1 MSKIA
6 FIYPGQGAQK
16 AGMGADFYQKSETAK
31 AIFDE
36 AGRMLGLDMKALCF
50 EENEKL
56 DLTEYTQAALV
67 TTCLAMTRV
76 VKERGLR
83 PDMTAGLSL
92 GEYCAIAAAGGMD
105 DMDAIRLVRKR
116 GILMQNTVPAGEGGM
131 CAVMGLDSVK
141 IEETLA
147 KMQEGR
153 NPGDVT
159 IANYNCPGQIVIT
172 GKTAAVKDASVKLK
186 EAGAKRVMMLNVS
199 GPFHSP
205 LLVPAG
211 EELAAELEAVTLHP
225 LQIPYVTNVTAE
237 KVEDIAKTKGLLKEQ
252 VSSSVRWMQSMEY
265 MIREG
270 VDTFVEIGP
279 GKTLA
284 GFMKKIERDVKVYNI
299 ASWDDVEKTI
309 SGLCES
315 QTKD

>member
-1 MSKIA
+1 
-6 FIYPGQGAQK
+6 
-16 AGMGADFYQKSETAK
+16 MGADFYEKSETAK
-31 AIFDE
+31 SIFVE

-116 GILMQNTVPAGEGGM
+116 GILMQNTIPAGEGGM

-237 KVEDIAKTKGLLKEQ
+237 KIEDIAKTKGLLKEQ